1 MPEPAAGN
9 KEMHQCKRAKL
20 SGNNGSSSGHH
31 VFHMTPRIRMLLRAQ
46 RHLGTVIP
54 IQVPVFNAM
63 HALVRVHV
71 DPELIARTS
80 PRELP
85 SPVSLLLVGECIW
98 VNVIKAKTLQC
109 MEIFQPVFETFLHLV
124 GAASFSLCLCGHLS
138 SFLF

>member
-20 SGNNGSSSGHH
+20 SGSNGSSSGHH

-46 RHLGTVIP
+46 RHMRTVKP

-63 HALVRVHV
+63 HALVRIDI
-71 DPELIARTS
+71 DPELIARAS

-85 SPVSLLLVGECIW
+85 SPVSLQLVSECTW
-98 VNVIKAKTLQC
+98 VDVIKAEAFHC
-109 MEIFQPVFETFLHLV
+109 MELLQSIFK
-124 GAASFSLCLCGHLS
+124 FSLHQLRAAM
-138 SFLF
+138 

>member
-20 SGNNGSSSGHH
+20 SGSNGSSSGHH

-46 RHLGTVIP
+46 RHLSLVKP
-54 IQVPVFNAM
+54 VQVPVFNAM
-63 HALVRVHV
+63 DALVRVHV
-71 DPELIARTS
+71 DPELIARAS

-85 SPVSLLLVGECIW
+85 APVSLLLVIECIR
-98 VNVIKAKTLQC
+98 VNVIKAKPLHC
-109 MEIFQPVFETFLHLV
+109 MDLFQSIFEMFLHLV